1 MGVARAKPEAGEH
14 AHPTVGT
21 YLRVAAILVILTVLE
36 VGVFYVPAF
45 HVVLVPTLLALSA
58 VKFALVVLFYMHLK
72 MDSRF
77 FSFLFGG
84 PFLLAVVVL
93 VALLFLFFGEFT
105 LRGVGGVGG
114 GVSCRGRGGRGA
126 CILAEGEGRVFWE
139 GS

>member
-1 MGVARAKPEAGEH
+1 MPEIREH
-14 AHPTVGT
+14 AHPSVGT

-93 VALLFLFFGEFT
+93 VALLFLFFGQFT
-105 LRGVGGVGG
+105 LRGVGGGGVGG
-114 GVSCRGRGGRGA
+114 G
-126 CILAEGEGRVFWE
+126 
-139 GS
+139 